1 MADPLFVIMLVVF
14 AYAMLGVDRIL
25 GRFLCVYGSDLY
37 LSGECGV
44 SQEVELFCLS
54 LVVRANGLRGW

>member
-1 MADPLFVIMLVVF
+1 MADPLFVGRLVVF
-14 AYAMLGVDRIL
+14 AYAMFGVDRIL
-25 GRFLCVYGSDLY
+25 GRFLY

-44 SQEVELFCLS
+44 NQEVELFCLS